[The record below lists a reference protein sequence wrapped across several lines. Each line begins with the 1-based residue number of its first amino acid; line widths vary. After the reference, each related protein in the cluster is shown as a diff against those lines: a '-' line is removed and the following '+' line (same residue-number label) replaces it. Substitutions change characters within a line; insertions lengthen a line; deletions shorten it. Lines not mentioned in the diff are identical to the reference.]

1 MMKQDIKMIG
11 LDLDGT
17 LLNSEKVLT
26 ENTKNVLRKA
36 IEQGVVVL
44 PATGRP
50 LSGLPKEVL
59 EFPGVRY
66 ALTANGARVIDMQED
81 CVIYENLVPY
91 ETAEKLLDIMSKYDT
106 ILEVYYDGV
115 GFSSESMLNRV
126 DEFFKSPAMAHYI
139 TTTRRPVPD
148 VRAMFTAGKKSSD
161 KVQAI
166 FLHDED
172 KWKAWR
178 EIEETIPDVEIT
190 GALENNIEVN
200 ALGVSK
206 GKTLVNLG
214 KLLGIKREEIM
225 ACGDGANDTDMIK
238 EVGLGVAM
246 ANAVECVKNVADVI
260 TASNDEE
267 GVAKAIET
275 YVLRDPER

>member
-1 MMKQDIKMIG
+1 MTARDIKMIG

-17 LLNSEKVLT
+17 LLTSEKVLT
-26 ENTKNVLRKA
+26 ENTKKVLSKA
-36 IEQGVVVL
+36 IAQGVVVL

-81 CVIYENLVPY
+81 KIIYENLVPY
-91 ETAEKLLDIMSKYDT
+91 ETAEKLLDIMGKYDT

-115 GFSSESMLNRV
+115 GYSSKCMLNRV
-126 DEFFKSPAMAHYI
+126 AEFFKSPAMAHYVK
-139 TTTRRPVPD
+139 TTRQPVED
-148 VRAMFTAGKKSSD
+148 VRKMFTERKRSSD

-172 KWKAWR
+172 KKKAWR
-178 EIEETIPDVEIT
+178 EIVDTISDIEIT

-200 ALGVSK
+200 AAGVSK

-214 KLLGIKREEIM
+214 TLLGIARDEIM
-225 ACGDGANDTDMIK
+225 ACGDGANDTDMII
-238 EVGLGVAM
+238 EAGLGVAM
-246 ANAVECVKNVADVI
+246 ANAVPCVLEAADVI
-260 TASNDEE
+260 TASNDDE
-267 GVAKAIET
+267 GVAKAIER
-275 YVLRDPER
+275 YVLK

>member
-1 MMKQDIKMIG
+1 MIVPDIRMIG

-26 ENTKNVLRKA
+26 ENTRRVLREA
-36 IEQGVVVL
+36 INQGVVIL

-59 EFPGVRY
+59 EFPGIRY
-66 ALTANGARVIDMQED
+66 ALTANGARVIDLKED
-81 CVIYENLVPY
+81 KVIYENLVPY
-91 ETAEKLLDIMSKYDT
+91 ETAEKLLDIMGKYDT

-115 GFSSESMLNRV
+115 GFSSRNMLERV
-126 DEFFKSPAMAHYI
+126 DEFFKSPAMAHYVK
-139 TTTRRPVPD
+139 TTRRPVEN
-148 VRAMFTAGKKSSD
+148 VRKMFTDGKRPSD

-166 FLHDED
+166 FLNDED
-172 KWKAWR
+172 KFKAWA
-178 EIEETIPDVEIT
+178 EIKGTIKDIEIT

-200 ALGVSK
+200 AAGVSK

-246 ANAVECVKNVADVI
+246 ENAVHCVKEVADVI
-260 TASNDEE
+260 TASNDDE
-267 GVAKAIET
+267 GVAKAIEK
-275 YVLRDPER
+275 YVLKYPER

>member
-1 MMKQDIKMIG
+1 MMTKDIKMIG

-17 LLNSEKVLT
+17 LLNSDKVLT
-26 ENTKNVLRKA
+26 ENTKRVLSEA
-36 IEQGVVVL
+36 IARGVVVL

-59 EFPGVRY
+59 EFPGIRY

-81 CVIYENLVPY
+81 RIIYENLVPY
-91 ETAEKLLDIMSKYDT
+91 ETAEKLLDIMGKYDT

-126 DEFFKSPAMAHYI
+126 HEFFRSPAMAHYVK
-139 TTTRRPVPD
+139 TTRRPVPD
-148 VRAMFTAGKKSSD
+148 VRKMFTEGKRSSD

-166 FLHDED
+166 FLNDED
-172 KWKAWR
+172 KLKAWT
-178 EIEETIPDVEIT
+178 EIVDTIPNIEIT

-200 ALGVSK
+200 AAGVSK

-214 KLLGIKREEIM
+214 ALLGIEREEIM
-225 ACGDGANDTDMIK
+225 ACGDGANDIDMII
-238 EVGLGVAM
+238 EAGLGVAM
-246 ANAVECVKNVADVI
+246 ENAVLCVKEAADVI
-260 TASNDEE
+260 TSSNDEE
-267 GVAKAIET
+267 GVAKAIEK
-275 YVLRDPER
+275 YVLK

>member
-1 MMKQDIKMIG
+1 MIKQDIKMIG

-17 LLNSEKVLT
+17 LLNSKKILT
-26 ENTKNVLRKA
+26 ENTKAVLSKA

-66 ALTANGARVIDMQED
+66 ALTANGARVIDMKED
-81 CVIYENLVPY
+81 KVIYENLVPY

-115 GFSSESMLNRV
+115 GFSSESMLNRIEEYFA
-126 DEFFKSPAMAHYI
+126 DPAMAHYI
-139 TTTRRPVPD
+139 RTTRRPVPD
-148 VRAMFTAGKKSSD
+148 VRQMFTKGKRSSD

-166 FLHDED
+166 FLNDED
-172 KWKAWR
+172 KMKAWK
-178 EIEETIPDVEIT
+178 EIEETVGDIEIT
-190 GALENNIEVN
+190 GALSNNIEVN
-200 ALGVSK
+200 AAGVSK

-214 KLLGIKREEIM
+214 KLLGIEREEIM

-238 EVGLGVAM
+238 EAGLGVAM
-246 ANAVECVKNVADVI
+246 ANAVPCVMEVADVV

-267 GVAKAIET
+267 GVAKAIEK
-275 YVLRDPER
+275 YVLKYPER